1 MCWVGPPAEQ
11 LSQDKKAVSFQF
23 SVCDSG
29 YMCDV
34 ITSTDDPIL
43 CQETQSMGPKFSE
56 VAGWGQNS
64 TAMGMELQSG
74 VDIDPG
80 DLYGSW
86 ELEQSTIG
94 SQVMDVQG
102 RFIIFSRL

>member
-1 MCWVGPPAEQ
+1 VGPPAEQ
-11 LSQDKKAVSFQF
+11 LSQDKQAVSFQF

-29 YMCDV
+29 CMCDV
-34 ITSTDDPIL
+34 IASIDDPIL
-43 CQETQSMGPKFSE
+43 CQETQSMGLKFSG

-74 VDIDPG
+74 GDIDPW

-94 SQVMDVQG
+94 SQIKDIQG
-102 RFIIFSRL
+102 RLRECTH